1 VPQDINPDSTTKGA
15 PVGGESPKVDKPP
28 SPQAEKYVAEPPKPS
43 IPKGAQNPAGAEG
56 APTSPTHAAL
66 SHYAAGTSPWSEPAV
81 FPEASPPSPQSYG
94 LRATGG
100 R

>member
-28 SPQAEKYVAEPPKPS
+28 SPQAEKYAVEPPKPS
-43 IPKGAQNPAGAEG
+43 NPKGAQNPASVEG
-56 APTSPTHAAL
+56 APTSPTHAAS
-66 SHYAAGTSPWSEPAV
+66 SHDAAGTSPWSELAM

-100 R
+100 P